1 MRAKDV
7 LYPLGDGEFASGCY
21 AELWVR
27 GFPAFSYVI
36 AADPPFVLFR
46 KNLSAHVAFSYR
58 VHNTGDAILR
68 PHDGPAPGARTPPGC
83 QTASRQPRSQSR
95 W

>member
-21 AELWVR
+21 AALGAR

-68 PHDGPAPGARTPPGC
+68 PHDGPAPGPHPTGL